1 MRSLKEGAWV
11 PARPRDLGW
20 VSGDLGSGDL
30 AAMNGHGCRLPA
42 KVMSVLGTRPEVIK
56 LAPVLRALRARP
68 ERFRTITV
76 NTSQHLDLVE
86 PSRRLLGV
94 AFDIDLDVMRPGQ
107 GLNQLCARIMAALDP
122 VLVAEA
128 PQVVLVQGDTTSA
141 LAGALAARYRHLPVA
156 HVEAGLRTDDPDRPF
171 PEEMNRRLITRLASL
186 HFAATRHN
194 VRTLLAEG
202 VPEDTVVLTGN
213 PVVDALIDIT
223 GRCSPSQRVRGLLS
237 ELGDRR
243 LIVLTTHRRENFGA
257 AMRGHLEVLRRFIER
272 HEDVVLVFPVHPN
285 PAVREAAFETLG
297 AATRVWLVEPLDYAE
312 FLYLLM
318 RAWLIVSNS
327 GGVQEE
333 APSLGKPLLIL
344 REDTERPEAVECGIA
359 RLVGES
365 PARLANALDEIE
377 GADDSWMRHAGR
389 CENPFGR
396 GDAGRRIAEALSLF
410 LGYANTEAAKA
421 SLEAVA

>member
-1 MRSLKEGAWV
+1 
-11 PARPRDLGW
+11 
-20 VSGDLGSGDL
+20 
-30 AAMNGHGCRLPA
+30 MNGDGGRRPA

-56 LAPVLRALRARP
+56 LAPVLRALRDRP
-68 ERFRTITV
+68 ERFRTIAV

-86 PSRRLLGV
+86 PIRRLLGV

-141 LAGALAARYRHLPVA
+141 LAGALAARYRRIPVA

-202 VPEDTVVLTGN
+202 VPEESIVLTGN

-223 GRCSPSQRVRGLLS
+223 ERSCPSQRVTELLS

-257 AMRGHLEVLRRFIER
+257 AMRGHLEVLRRFVER
-272 HEDVVLVFPVHPN
+272 HEDIVLVFPVHPN
-285 PAVREAAFETLG
+285 PAVRKAAFEVLH
-297 AATRVWLVEPLDYAE
+297 AAPRVWLVQPLDHAE
-312 FLYLLM
+312 FVYLLM
-318 RAWLIVSNS
+318 RAWLIVSDS

-333 APSLGKPLLIL
+333 APSLGKPLLVL
-344 REDTERPEAVECGIA
+344 REHTERPEAVECGIA

-365 PARLANALDEIE
+365 PARLAKALDEIE
-377 GADDSWMRHAGR
+377 GAYSWLRHAGR
-389 CENPFGR
+389 AENPFGR
-396 GDAGRRIAEALSLF
+396 GDAGPRIAAALASF
-410 LGYANTEAAKA
+410 LGYASAETAKA
-421 SLEAVA
+421 SLEVVP